1 MEGQAR
7 RANGVET
14 SNQPCQEPRSNPT
27 IQAMIRRT
35 KTGFKVTSK
44 THNKNLGTFPTKA
57 QAENR
62 LRQVEYFKHLKKT
75 GRK

>member
-1 MEGQAR
+1 M
-7 RANGVET
+7 
-14 SNQPCQEPRSNPT
+14 
-27 IQAMIRRT
+27 AMIRRT

-62 LRQVEYFKHLKKT
+62 LRQVEYFKHVGKK
-75 GRK
+75 GK